1 MSATATMLRFV
12 KSAGVSLL
20 LLSAFFHMA
29 DSYPNYPSNSNMHR
43 FRESYEVHT
52 ATNCSHSF
60 CYLSP
65 VPCDECSLKKNDL
78 FSRDLPIYQC
88 MGCCFSRAY
97 PTPFNVKNIMV
108 SPKNFTLEAT
118 CCVAKDSYEVS
129 LKNINVRNHTGCY
142 CGTCMYHKI

>member
-29 DSYPNYPSNSNMHR
+29 DSYPNYPSNI
-43 FRESYEVHT
+43 
-52 ATNCSHSF
+52 
-60 CYLSP
+60 
-65 VPCDECSLKKNDL
+65 PCDECSLKKNDL